1 MPKDLPHVI
10 ILGAG
15 PAGVGAAYQ
24 LTRKGLARVTV
35 LEQRD
40 VVGGNAGSFEIEGVR
55 VDYGSH
61 RLHPACD
68 PEILAE
74 LRGLLGDDLRDRP
87 RHGRIRLQGRW
98 IHFPLRAADL
108 VTKLPPRFALGAGWD
123 ALRKMFSRDSNQ
135 PETFASVLE
144 RGLGPTICRE
154 FYFPYA
160 RKIWGLEPDQLSA
173 TQARRRV
180 AANSPAKMLRKIS
193 AALPGLGKPGSGRFF
208 YPRRGYGQISECLF
222 ESAKRGGAEFI
233 FGVRVTGIDCEQGS
247 VQAVSFEQRGET
259 RRMPSHHIWSTLPIT
274 VTARAM
280 TPEAPAEILSAASAM
295 SFRGLILIYLALER
309 DRFSEYDAHYFPETE
324 IPISR
329 LSEPKNYS
337 GVSEPRG
344 RTVLCAELPCDDG
357 SAEWKMSD
365 DELADVV
372 TESMAK
378 AGLSVDSK
386 IQAKVTRRLRF
397 AYPIYSLGYEE
408 HFQKLD
414 DWLAEMDGLLTFG
427 RQGLFA
433 HDNTHHALY
442 MADAAAKCFDE
453 TGRFDRQRWMSF
465 REVFES
471 HVVED

>member
-35 LEQRD
+35 LDQRD

-61 RLHPACD
+61 RLHPACN

-98 IHFPLRAADL
+98 IHFPLKPADL
-108 VTKLPPRFALGAGWD
+108 LTKLPPRFALGAGWD

-144 RGLGPTICRE
+144 HGLGPTICRE

-233 FGVRVTGIDCEQGS
+233 FSVRVTGIDCEQGS

-259 RRMPSHHIWSTLPIT
+259 RRMP
-274 VTARAM
+274 
-280 TPEAPAEILSAASAM
+280 
-295 SFRGLILIYLALER
+295 
-309 DRFSEYDAHYFPETE
+309 
-324 IPISR
+324 
-329 LSEPKNYS
+329 
-337 GVSEPRG
+337 
-344 RTVLCAELPCDDG
+344 
-357 SAEWKMSD
+357 
-365 DELADVV
+365 
-372 TESMAK
+372 
-378 AGLSVDSK
+378 
-386 IQAKVTRRLRF
+386 
-397 AYPIYSLGYEE
+397 
-408 HFQKLD
+408 
-414 DWLAEMDGLLTFG
+414 
-427 RQGLFA
+427 
-433 HDNTHHALY
+433 
-442 MADAAAKCFDE
+442 
-453 TGRFDRQRWMSF
+453 
-465 REVFES
+465 
-471 HVVED
+471 